1 VTSAS
6 PRVCAPLSGLPTRI
20 CFGARHNRV
29 QRVESQRSISLTLSP
44 GQKSGSIKLAKK
56 DAKEVKPAAAKKAE
70 PKVEKKTAAPKA
82 KKATTVGWTRNLAC
96 CCPFWVNSV
105 S

>member
-6 PRVCAPLSGLPTRI
+6 PRVCAHLAGLLTGI
-20 CFGARHNRV
+20 CLGARYERV
-29 QRVESQRSISLTLSP
+29 RRVEYHRSGSLTSSP

-56 DAKEVKPAAAKKAE
+56 DAKEAKPAAAKKAE

-82 KKATTVGWTRNLAC
+82 KKATTT
-96 CCPFWVNSV
+96 V